1 MLIHNAD
8 ITGSL
13 TINGVPYNT
22 GSYTGIFKS
31 GTNIISGNTVILTGS
46 FTGSFL
52 GEGSQLSGVTSYTD
66 ADTLSFIQGYSGSYS
81 GSFSGSFFGDGSNLS
96 GVTSYTDADT
106 LDFINSLNVVSG
118 SIQTVSTVSDTFTSA
133 TSYTVTHNFGT
144 KEVIVS
150 VYENDTLIFPSSITT
165 PTVNTVT
172 ITFPEPVTGRVVV
185 VKAGHIVSGS
195 INYNSVLNKPTLVS
209 GSSQISF
216 TGITNKPT
224 LVSGSSQITYSGLT
238 GIPNGIVSGSS
249 QVSFTGITNKP
260 TLISG
265 SSQIAALG
273 YATTG
278 SNQFNGNQSIT
289 GSLTVSG
296 QVVAQTLNIQQVTSS
311 IVFSS
316 GSNRFGNNTGNTH
329 QFTGSVNISGSLT
342 TSIAT
347 LGTAATTFLTSDSG
361 TIKSRTAAQTL
372 SDIGGQATGSYV
384 TVATNQSITGQKT
397 FTKNIDVNGV
407 YVGRGASS
415 GDLFGGIS
423 GNTAIGSQALLSIST
438 GYPNTAVGA
447 EALRNITTG
456 ANNIAVGSTAGKL
469 ISAGTANETSTTSI
483 YIGNDTRPSANGNT
497 NEIVIGHTTTGN
509 GSNTVTIGN
518 SSITNTYLK
527 GAVTLTG
534 ALNGTSAS
542 FSQDSTFHG
551 VTIGRGGGGSSQSFA
566 YNTAIGS
573 GALAANTT
581 GIFNTAIGFNALT
594 NHTTGNSQ
602 IAVGLNA
609 GRYIN
614 AGTANITSATSI
626 YLGVDTRASANGNT
640 NEIVIGHEARG
651 NGSNT
656 VTLGNDSITNTYLK
670 GAVTLTAALNGT
682 SASFSADIQS
692 STFFRSNTATTN
704 SITIGVSAN
713 ANYGYIGNS
722 NYWGFRTGTAGD
734 FNIDVNNSASPI
746 NALKITQAGAATFSS
761 SVSTKALSS
770 TTSGAGNLTAY
781 IVNSVTSA
789 SGSTGYGL
797 AIESEASAATSYA
810 LTVRNLAGSNTYFH
824 VSTETGKVGNVGIGT
839 DTPTNK
845 LHLTGN
851 TSTPSLRLGS
861 LSVGFHWD
869 IGRENASTGD
879 FVFNN
884 TNTSTGTTEKMR
896 ITQDSVAYLRMASGT
911 GGIQFNGDTAAAN
924 ALDDYEEGTWTPVPT
939 STGATFNTTVNGTY
953 TKIGR
958 LVYITCQL
966 DNSSAPTGTLTNEM
980 SITGLPFTSSPATG
994 YGASLAIGFEVYI
1007 DYPAGGL
1014 GIQAIIPANTT
1025 RISLRFTKDDASG
1038 DDFLASNF
1046 DWGDA
1051 RIALSGC
1058 YEV

>member
-52 GEGSQLSGVTSYTD
+52 GDGSQLSGVTSYTN
-66 ADTLSFIQGYSGSYS
+66 ADTLAFIQGYSGSYS

-150 VYENDTLIFPSSITT
+150 VYENDTLIFPSSINT

-172 ITFPEPVTGRVVV
+172 ITFPEPVTGRAVV

-209 GSSQISF
+209 GSSQI
-216 TGITNKPT
+216 
-224 LVSGSSQITYSGLT
+224 TYSGLT
-238 GIPNGIVSGSS
+238 GIPSGIVSGSS

-260 TLISG
+260 TLVSG

-534 ALNGTSAS
+534 ALSGTSAA
-542 FSQDSTFHG
+542 FSGNLKIIAPTLGTNKLTFG
-551 VTIGRGGGGSSQSFA
+551 VTGTDYYTLE
-566 YNTAIGS
+566 YND
-573 GALAANTT
+573 
-581 GIFNTAIGFNALT
+581 
-594 NHTTGNSQ
+594 TTGN
-602 IAVGLNA
+602 
-609 GRYIN
+609 IN
-614 AGTANITSATSI
+614 YQSKYSHIFSG
-626 YLGVDTRASANGNT
+626 
-640 NEIVIGHEARG
+640 
-651 NGSNT
+651 
-656 VTLGNDSITNTYLK
+656 
-670 GAVTLTAALNGT
+670 GA
-682 SASFSADIQS
+682 
-692 STFFRSNTATTN
+692 
-704 SITIGVSAN
+704 
-713 ANYGYIGNS
+713 
-722 NYWGFRTGTAGD
+722 TGTTTILTLA
-734 FNIDVNNSASPI
+734 NS
-746 NALKITQAGAATFSS
+746 GAATFTQTGGLFLIDTNGHFTSKQNLDVATAGGRFVGQS
-761 SVSTKALSS
+761 ARGTMGHIQIDQVTTGADGGKITFLVSPSGTTTPSEAMRITSAGNVIIGNTTAYGGLTISDFTSNDGNDSLAFFYRGTTGNHESLIKFYDFRGQVNAAIGNSLEDDGSGTQKARLVFKTSY
-770 TTSGAGNLTAY
+770 SGAPTERMR
-781 IVNSVTSA
+781 ITSDGKI
-789 SGSTGYGL
+789 SINT
-797 AIESEASAATSYA
+797 ASAAYHQVAIKSNGV
-810 LTVRNLAGSNTYFH
+810 LTYNGLGVYSSSNDRWISINH
-824 VSTETGKVGNVGIGT
+824 
-839 DTPTNK
+839 
-845 LHLTGN
+845 
-851 TSTPSLRLGS
+851 
-861 LSVGFHWD
+861 
-869 IGRENASTGD
+869 
-879 FVFNN
+879 
-884 TNTSTGTTEKMR
+884 TGTEGFIETENGGSGVMTPLSLKTNGSTR
-896 ITQDSVAYLRMASGT
+896 LTITTDGYVRLASGT

-924 ALDDYEEGTWTPVPT
+924 ALDDYEEGSWTPTLP
-939 STGATFNTTVNGTY
+939 NGGTLNNLQARY
-953 TKIGR
+953 VKIGQKVT
-958 LVYITCQL
+958 LSFYSNLIEPTN
-966 DNSSAPTGTLTNEM
+966 NSSNFIIG
-980 SITGLPFTSSPATG
+980 GLPFANAGLNPSLYFGGSFGYVGAGNLFSYLPITGANFNYIYFHANNGTS
-994 YGASLAIGFEVYI
+994 ASKTNANFIS
-1007 DYPAGGL
+1007 DMGG
-1014 GIQAIIPANTT
+1014 GNREIIITIT
-1025 RISLRFTKDDASG
+1025 YFTA
-1038 DDFLASNF
+1038 
-1046 DWGDA
+1046 
-1051 RIALSGC
+1051 
-1058 YEV
+1058 